1 MSQIDVK
8 PAQGHIEVKNFALS
22 YETIEGS
29 VEAVTDTQIHVKPG
43 EFVSIVGPS
52 GCGKSTLLNAVAG
65 FLKPTAGTVTVDGV
79 AVNGPSAERGMVFQ
93 QYSLFPWKTVRENV
107 EFGLKMRGMA
117 RSQRE
122 RAARTLLGLAGLE
135 AFEKHY
141 PERLSGGMKQ
151 RVGIV
156 RALATGPKVLL
167 LDEPFGALD
176 AQTRVIMQQ
185 ILTNMWQRLKI
196 SVLFV
201 THDLD
206 EAIFLSD
213 RVYCMTARPGSI
225 KAEIPIPLERPR
237 QQSMMMSSEF
247 LALRRGLMSL
257 IRGEPEGDGRRD
269 HRSRHAGAEYRAA
282 RLLAGGR
289 DLVRHCEK
297 RSNGAIHLCF
307 AGPVIGR
314 AFARPVG
321 SHCRGIG
328 IDLRCKKCYR
338 SVPSNSNAEQTSCS
352 LESKAGRAAS
362 SGTAMPSTWRR
373 VIRACPGMSNCS
385 R

>member
-1 MSQIDVK
+1 MSQSVPK
-8 PAQGHIEVKNFALS
+8 PANGHVEVKNFSLS
-22 YETIEGS
+22 YETLDGS
-29 VEAVTDTQIHVKPG
+29 VAAVSDTQIHVNPG

-65 FLKPTAGTVTVDGV
+65 LLEPTTGTVTVDGERV
-79 AVNGPSAERGMVFQ
+79 KGPSAERGMVFQ

-122 RAARTLLGLAGLE
+122 RAARTLLGLAGLD
-135 AFEKHY
+135 AFENHY

-201 THDLD
+201 THDID

-257 IRGEPEGDGRRD
+257 IREESIKAMGGEITELGMQGLNIELQ
-269 HRSRHAGAEYRAA
+269 GAS
-282 RLLAGGR
+282 LA
-289 DLVRHCEK
+289 D
-297 RSNGAIHLCF
+297 
-307 AGPVIGR
+307 VI
-314 AFARPVG
+314 
-321 SHCRGIG
+321 
-328 IDLRCKKCYR
+328 
-338 SVPSNSNAEQTSCS
+338 
-352 LESKAGRAAS
+352 
-362 SGTAMPSTWRR
+362 
-373 VIRACPGMSNCS
+373 
-385 R
+385 

>member
-1 MSQIDVK
+1 MEVDMTEIQP
-8 PAQGHIEVKNFALS
+8 PAPRGRIEVRDFALS
-22 YETIEGS
+22 YETIDGAAM
-29 VEAVTDTQIHVKPG
+29 AVTNTHIHVEPG

-52 GCGKSTLLNAVAG
+52 GCGKSTFLNAVAG
-65 FLKPTAGTVTVDGV
+65 FLKPTTGTITVDGEPV
-79 AVNGPSAERGMVFQ
+79 TRPSAERGMVFQ

-107 EFGLKMRGMA
+107 EFGLKMRGMP

-141 PERLSGGMKQ
+141 PEKLSGGMKQ

-201 THDLD
+201 THDID

-237 QQSMMMSSEF
+237 QQAMMMSSEF

-257 IRGEPEGDGRRD
+257 IREESLKAMGGELNDLGMQGLNIELPG
-269 HRSRHAGAEYRAA
+269 HS
-282 RLLAGGR
+282 LA
-289 DLVRHCEK
+289 DVL
-297 RSNGAIHLCF
+297 
-307 AGPVIGR
+307 
-314 AFARPVG
+314 
-321 SHCRGIG
+321 
-328 IDLRCKKCYR
+328 
-338 SVPSNSNAEQTSCS
+338 
-352 LESKAGRAAS
+352 
-362 SGTAMPSTWRR
+362 
-373 VIRACPGMSNCS
+373 
-385 R
+385 